1 MTDEA
6 WGAVMALPS
15 EERDLVRYCTLGADD
30 LDRLR
35 ALRVA
40 HNHLGHALL
49 LCAMR
54 HPGRP
59 LAPGER
65 PPAAMVAWVTRQL
78 GVDPPNRRQYQA
90 ATDRCSGIEP
100 AQSESQSNV
109 QETRS
114 GSDPA
119 RVCALWPD
127 Q

>member
-15 EERDLVRYCTLGADD
+15 EERDLVRHCTLGSDD

-40 HNHLGHALL
+40 HNQLGHALL

-54 HPGRP
+54 HPGRA

-65 PPAAMVAWVTRQL
+65 PPAAMVAWVARQL
-78 GVDPPNRRQYQA
+78 GVEAARNVSSTLRQLVLEFRLVLA
-90 ATDRCSGIEP
+90 PFFWAG
-100 AQSESQSNV
+100 
-109 QETRS
+109 
-114 GSDPA
+114 
-119 RVCALWPD
+119 
-127 Q
+127 